1 MYLIFFCKLSSSQYF
16 YYINFTATGPII
28 ENEPQNSTVL
38 EGNEV
43 ILSCRVI
50 GAPKPNTTWT
60 FGGMFL

>member
-1 MYLIFFCKLSSSQYF
+1 MLHFI
-16 YYINFTATGPII
+16 ATGPII

-50 GAPKPNTTWT
+50 GAPKPNTTWI
-60 FGGMFL
+60 FGGMV

>member
-1 MYLIFFCKLSSSQYF
+1 LLH
-16 YYINFTATGPII
+16 FTATGPII

-60 FGGMFL
+60 FGGMVL

>member
-1 MYLIFFCKLSSSQYF
+1 M
-16 YYINFTATGPII
+16 INVTATGPII

-50 GAPKPNTTWT
+50 GAPKPNTTWI
-60 FGGMFL
+60 FGGTII

>member
-1 MYLIFFCKLSSSQYF
+1 MLH
-16 YYINFTATGPII
+16 FTATDPII

-50 GAPKPNTTWT
+50 GAPKPNTTWI
-60 FGGMFL
+60 FGGMVL